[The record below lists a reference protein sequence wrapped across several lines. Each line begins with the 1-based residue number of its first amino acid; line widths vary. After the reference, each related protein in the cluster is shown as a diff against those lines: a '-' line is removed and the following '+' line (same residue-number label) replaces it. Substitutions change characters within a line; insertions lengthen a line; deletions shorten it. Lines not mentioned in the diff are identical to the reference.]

1 MCKFLALQIHFSAK
15 GAVLSCPPQI
25 VYIYLIKY
33 KIFLGKGKL
42 PPYTSDRKH
51 PFSKAPSICKAL
63 FAMHHTWII
72 MILSDDQDNWHIKYP
87 IRRKMHHYIIH
98 PINTQFYW
106 LSSSQIDQTWPVNWC
121 LLSFQEVRSSV
132 VVHCT
137 LDNSESILATSSTRP
152 CILLVTLINKSSTCI
167 FLSGIL

>member
-1 MCKFLALQIHFSAK
+1 MKVYFASIQGHSLIIISGEWQLKKTAPTSNLLQH
-15 GAVLSCPPQI
+15 
-25 VYIYLIKY
+25 
-33 KIFLGKGKL
+33 
-42 PPYTSDRKH
+42 TSDRKH

-63 FAMHHTWII
+63 FAMHNTWII

-87 IRRKMHHYIIH
+87 IRRKMRHYIIH

-106 LSSSQIDQTWPVNWC
+106 LTSSQIDQTWPVNWC

-137 LDNSESILATSSTRP
+137 LDNSESILATSSTWP

>member
-1 MCKFLALQIHFSAK
+1 MACLY
-15 GAVLSCPPQI
+15 LSTDIEKRMQSW
-25 VYIYLIKY
+25 
-33 KIFLGKGKL
+33 F
-42 PPYTSDRKH
+42 TSDRKH

-63 FAMHHTWII
+63 FAMHNTWII

-87 IRRKMHHYIIH
+87 IRRKMLHYIIH
-98 PINTQFYW
+98 PINTQFHW
-106 LSSSQIDQTWPVNWC
+106 LTSSQIGQTWPVNWC

-137 LDNSESILATSSTRP
+137 LDNSESILATSSTWP